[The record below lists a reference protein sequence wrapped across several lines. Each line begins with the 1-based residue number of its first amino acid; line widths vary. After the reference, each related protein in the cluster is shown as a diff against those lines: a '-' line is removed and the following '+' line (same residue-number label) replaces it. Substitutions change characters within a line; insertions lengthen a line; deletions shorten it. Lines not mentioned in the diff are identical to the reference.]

1 MACLSDLLS
10 FNICSSSLVTSLAG
24 VDAAMFNNLQKSDE
38 SDVLTLF
45 NDVNSEAE
53 RLFND
58 EFSKIFHSFFNFHQE
73 SASVGSLYKPVQF
86 VPAYVG
92 KQGLLIEKPESNF
105 AKIHIKTLSFWSQL
119 TTSVTVEFWDADMSI
134 LLASQVVSL
143 TGGRNRIVIN
153 MTFDT
158 DNLFICYDGSISK
171 LFKTSDSVDNCGICR
186 CNANVSGGQTNA
198 TPETTT
204 LSLSSEFYG
213 LGVDFSVGCDLQDLI
228 CFYQNELLNTY
239 LYAFG
244 AALKQEQF
252 QTKKSNKWTMLKP
265 EEIQKSY
272 DLYANK
278 LRESLE
284 SFIKNMKIPD
294 GFCATCK
301 PFSTITY
308 GL

>member
-38 SDVLTLF
+38 SDVQTLF
-45 NDVNSEAE
+45 NDIKNEAE
-53 RLFND
+53 RLFNE

-73 SASVGSLYKPVQF
+73 SASVGSLIKPVQF
-86 VPAYVG
+86 VPVYAG
-92 KQGLLIEKPESNF
+92 KQGILIEKPESNF
-105 AKIHIKTLSFWSQL
+105 AKIQIKALSFWSQSA
-119 TTSVTVEFWDADMSI
+119 TSVTVEFWDADMSV
-134 LLASQVVSL
+134 LLASQVVNL
-143 TGGRNRIVIN
+143 TGGRNRIAIN

-171 LFKTSDSVDNCGICR
+171 LFQTSDSVDNCNV
-186 CNANVSGGQTNA
+186 CNENVLGAKTNT
-198 TPETTT
+198 TPEAST
-204 LSLSSEFYG
+204 LSLGSEMYG
-213 LGVDFSVGCDLQDLI
+213 LGIDFTIGCEIQDLI

-244 AALKQEQF
+244 AALKQEQL

-265 EEIQKSY
+265 DEISKSY
-272 DLYANK
+272 DMYANK

-284 SFIKNMKIPD
+284 SFIKNMTIPD

>member
-38 SDVLTLF
+38 SDVQTLF

-73 SASVGSLYKPVQF
+73 SASVGSLIKPVQF
-86 VPAYVG
+86 VPVYAG
-92 KQGLLIEKPESNF
+92 KQGILIEKPESNF
-105 AKIHIKTLSFWSQL
+105 AKIHIKALSFWSQL

-134 LLASQVVSL
+134 LLASQAVIL
-143 TGGRNRIVIN
+143 TGGRNRIAIN

-171 LFKTSDSVDNCGICR
+171 LFKTSDSVDNCNVCS
-186 CNANVSGGQTNA
+186 CNENVLGAKTNT
-198 TPETTT
+198 TPEAST
-204 LSLSSEFYG
+204 LSLGSEMYG
-213 LGVDFSVGCDLQDLI
+213 LGIDFSIGCEIQDLI
-228 CFYQNELLNTY
+228 CFYQTELLNTY

-244 AALKQEQF
+244 AALKQEQL

-265 EEIQKSY
+265 DEISKSY
-272 DLYANK
+272 DMYANK

>member
-92 KQGLLIEKPESNF
+92 KQGLLIEKPKSNF
-105 AKIHIKTLSFWSQL
+105 AKIQIKALSFWSQS
-119 TTSVTVEFWDADMSI
+119 TTSVTVEFWDADMSV
-134 LLASQVVSL
+134 LLTSQVVSL
-143 TGGRNRIVIN
+143 TAGRNRIAIN

-186 CNANVSGGQTNA
+186 CSANVSGGQTNA
-198 TPETTT
+198 TPETSN

-213 LGVDFSVGCDLQDLI
+213 LGVDFTIGCDIQDLI

-265 EEIQKSY
+265 EEISKSY
-272 DLYANK
+272 DMYANK

-284 SFIKNMKIPD
+284 SFIKNMTIPD

-301 PFSTITY
+301 PFSQIQF

>member
-10 FNICSSSLVTSLAG
+10 FNICTSSLVTSLAG

-38 SDVLTLF
+38 SDVQTLF

-73 SASVGSLYKPVQF
+73 SDSVGSLIKPVQF
-86 VPAYVG
+86 VPVYAG
-92 KQGLLIEKPESNF
+92 KQGILIEKPESNF
-105 AKIHIKTLSFWSQL
+105 AKIQIKALSFWSQL
-119 TTSVTVEFWDADMSI
+119 TTSVTVEFWDADMSV
-134 LLASQVVSL
+134 LLASQVVNL
-143 TGGRNRIVIN
+143 TAGRNRIAIN
-153 MTFDT
+153 MTFDS

-171 LFKTSDSVDNCGICR
+171 LFKTSDSVDNCNVCT
-186 CNANVSGGQTNA
+186 CNGNISGAKTNT
-198 TPETTT
+198 TPEDST
-204 LSLSSEFYG
+204 LSLGSEMYG
-213 LGVDFSVGCDLQDLI
+213 LGIDFSIGCEIQDLI

-272 DLYANK
+272 DMYANK

-284 SFIKNMKIPD
+284 SFIENMTIPD

-301 PFSTITY
+301 PFSQIQF